1 MVAMLLACLLPSA
14 EGGLDAPIGDPPA
27 TAAPWTD
34 SVVAGPAD
42 PSASERSGSPETDS
56 VASPEGRSELPFVGP
71 VTVLPGTVVRG
82 KSRARR
88 VEESGYSV
96 EVVRTREAKA
106 RSGDV
111 QDLVAA
117 TSGVVVREEGG
128 LGSGSDLAL
137 NGMSGKHVRV
147 FLDGVP
153 IEQLGTGLELGDL
166 PPNAVQSIEVY
177 KGVVP
182 IHLGADALG
191 GAIDVRTLPD
201 PRTFLDA
208 SWSWGSFGTHRGSLN
223 GLWRADSLPIAVRLN
238 AYHNRSD
245 NDYGIDWKLT
255 DPETGKYGPER
266 SFRRF
271 HDGYSST
278 WGNAEAG
285 LVGTPFA
292 DQLWMGVSAGRSDK
306 EIQHGNSLDRVYGE
320 VERRS
325 ESVQANARWEKDGIV
340 LPGISARA
348 WVSAGSTTTELVD
361 TSSLKYDWTGVG
373 QTRNSGNGNGEALW
387 YKTHYRIEE
396 ATRTG
401 FADVRWTIA
410 EDNHLEASWTGTGYE
425 SEWKD
430 LRDATWFPPTS
441 IAKNVSGLS
450 FRRDLFERRLSAT
463 VFGKSYLQ
471 TATVQTLSS
480 YANEADALVEKDV
493 SETGFGAAVSWKPW
507 RGVLLKTSFEDAVRL
522 QEPSEL
528 LGDGLLLR
536 ANPDLRP
543 ERSLNVNA
551 GLQAEG
557 GSEVHRFRGEV
568 GGFGR
573 ELTDK
578 VRLNA
583 EGATSR
589 YENVGRVRIVG
600 VEGDAAWT
608 GWDVV
613 ETGLNATWQRA
624 RDRTPGSVTYDVQ
637 LPNTPIVFGNARL
650 SAKWDRPWG
659 RDVSLRAAWG
669 LHHVREYFLYWP
681 LFGDEETKN
690 RIPSQWTQSAG
701 AVVDVLDGRL
711 SWSVDCANLTDAKA
725 YDDWR
730 KQKPGRSWSTKL
742 RLSL

>member
-1 MVAMLLACLLPSA
+1 MVALLLAGLLPSVDGA
-14 EGGLDAPIGDPPA
+14 RDTIRPEM
-27 TAAPWTD
+27 TD
-34 SVVAGPAD
+34 SVGSSPIGELDPAAD
-42 PSASERSGSPETDS
+42 DTSA
-56 VASPEGRSELPFVGP
+56 GP

-88 VEESGYSV
+88 VKESGFAV
-96 EVVRTREAKA
+96 EVVQTREAKA

-128 LGSGSDLAL
+128 LGSGSNLEL
-137 NGMSGKHVRV
+137 NGMSGRHVRV

-153 IEQLGTGLELGDL
+153 IEQLGTGLQLGDL

-223 GLWRADSLPIAVRLN
+223 GLWRADSLPVAVRLN
-238 AYHNRSD
+238 LYHNRSD

-255 DPETGKYGPER
+255 DPATGKYGPER

-285 LVGTPFA
+285 LVGTAWA
-292 DQLWMGVSAGRSDK
+292 DQIWLGASVGRSHK

-320 VERRS
+320 VERS
-325 ESVQANARWEKDGIV
+325 SQSLQVTARWEKDRIV

-348 WVSAGSTTTELVD
+348 WGSIGATTTDLLD
-361 TSSLKYDWTGVG
+361 TSSLQYDWTGVG
-373 QTRNSGNGNGEALW
+373 KPRNSSNGNGEALW
-387 YKTHYRIEE
+387 YKTMYRLEE
-396 ATRTG
+396 ETRTG

-410 EDNHLEASWTGTGYE
+410 EDNHLEASWTGTGYA
-425 SEWKD
+425 SEWVD
-430 LRDATWFPPTS
+430 RFNRESYPPSS
-441 IAKNVSGLS
+441 IAKHVAGLS
-450 FRRDLFERRLSAT
+450 FRRDLFDRNLSMT
-463 VFGKSYLQ
+463 LFGKSYLQ
-471 TATVQTLSS
+471 EATVQTMSS

-493 SETGFGAAVSWKPW
+493 SESGWGAALSWRPF
-507 RGVLLKTSFEDAVRL
+507 GGLLLKTSLEDAIRL
-522 QEPSEL
+522 QEASEL
-528 LGDGLLLR
+528 LGDGLLLKS
-536 ANPDLRP
+536 NPDLRP
-543 ERSLNVNA
+543 ERSLNVNS
-551 GLQAEG
+551 GLVAEA
-557 GSEVHRFRGEV
+557 GSEDQRFRSEV
-568 GGFGR
+568 GGFWR
-573 ELTDK
+573 DLTDK

-589 YENVGRVRIVG
+589 YENVGQVRIVG
-600 VEGDAAWT
+600 VEGDVSWR
-608 GWDVV
+608 GWDVL
-613 ETGLNATWQRA
+613 EAGMNATWQRSQ
-624 RDRTPGSVTYDVQ
+624 DRTPGSVTRGVQ
-637 LPNTPIVFGNARL
+637 LPNTPIVFGNTRV
-650 SAKWDRPWG
+650 SATWPRPWG
-659 RDVSLRAAWG
+659 RDASLRANWEM
-669 LHHVREYFLYWP
+669 HHTREYFLYWP
-681 LFGDEETKN
+681 IFGDADTKH

-701 AVVDVLDGRL
+701 VVLGVLDDRL
-711 SWSVDCANLTDAKA
+711 SWSVDCANLTDAKT

-730 KQKPGRSWSTKL
+730 KQKPGRTWATKV
-742 RLSL
+742 RVSL